1 MRWGRARCYEG
12 RVARTAYELNP
23 QYRTLLVEIDLPN
36 ADGHLRPGQHG
47 RAEIELE
54 TRENVI
60 TIPSSAMV
68 QRNDDGSAACFRVTD
83 GRAVRTRIE
92 VGLSAR
98 GLFEVLEGLKEGDL
112 VITKPDS
119 RTADGK
125 PVAGRLEGKD
135 PARSAQGSALIGP
148 ARGVERARRR
158 GERRAPSRA
167 LPPLDAPPLNSGTTT
182 RSGTR
187 PCRSGRR
194 PSPCRRRGR
203 RRRSPT
209 RAPSAR

>member
-1 MRWGRARCYEG
+1 MPDRDSPYVDPGDPAKIRIDALGPRTVYEG

-68 QRNDDGSAACFRVTD
+68 ERNDDGSAACFRVAD

-98 GLFEVLEGLKEGDL
+98 GLTEVLEGLKEGDV
-112 VITKPDS
+112 VIT
-119 RTADGK
+119 REERGLVDGK
-125 PVAGRLEGKD
+125 PVTIRPEGHGPPGR
-135 PARSAQGSALIGP
+135 
-148 ARGVERARRR
+148 
-158 GERRAPSRA
+158 
-167 LPPLDAPPLNSGTTT
+167 
-182 RSGTR
+182 
-187 PCRSGRR
+187 
-194 PSPCRRRGR
+194 
-203 RRRSPT
+203 
-209 RAPSAR
+209 